1 MSIKILEIL
10 LHFPSLILIAAILF
24 LPFFIHKKLKYR
36 NYSKLISI
44 SFSLILCL
52 LISAILTFVAVY
64 WSAEL
69 SDNILLKKMGYNE
82 NGMNEFE
89 YFEHVPPHLIQ
100 KAKEIRESQ
109 MGMGWPLKAIFSYV
123 ILIFPYNLITNIAL
137 GLKNKTADNA
147 VGH

>member
-10 LHFPSLILIAAILF
+10 IHFTSLILFAAILLF
-24 LPFFIHKKLKYR
+24 PFFIHKKLQYR

-64 WSAEL
+64 WFAEL

-89 YFEHVPPHLIQ
+89 YFEHVPPHLLQ

-109 MGMGWPLKAIFSYV
+109 MGIGWPLKAIFSFV
-123 ILIFPYNLITNIAL
+123 FFIFPYNLTATIVL
-137 GLKNKTADNA
+137 GLKCRTADNA
-147 VGH
+147 VRH